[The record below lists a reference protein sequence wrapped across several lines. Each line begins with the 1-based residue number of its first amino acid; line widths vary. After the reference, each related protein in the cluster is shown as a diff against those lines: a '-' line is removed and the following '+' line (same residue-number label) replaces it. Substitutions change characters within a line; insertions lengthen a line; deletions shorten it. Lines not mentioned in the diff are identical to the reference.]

1 MPRQQTKRSG
11 LARETRKERFL
22 RTMTHSKLKELLM
35 RSSNRRVVFAGVS
48 LLVLAVMFFIVMLA
62 MAPRSSN
69 QVELMRIVG
78 TVSGVVGGLAIA
90 MMVIGTLKKPST

>member
-1 MPRQQTKRSG
+1 
-11 LARETRKERFL
+11 
-22 RTMTHSKLKELLM
+22 
-35 RSSNRRVVFAGVS
+35 
-48 LLVLAVMFFIVMLA
+48 

-90 MMVIGTLKKPST
+90 MMIIGTLKKPST